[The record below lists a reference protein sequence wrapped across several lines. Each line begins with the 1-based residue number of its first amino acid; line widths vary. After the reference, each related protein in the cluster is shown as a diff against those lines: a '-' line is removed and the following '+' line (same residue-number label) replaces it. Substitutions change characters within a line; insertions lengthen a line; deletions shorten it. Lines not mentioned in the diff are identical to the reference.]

1 MDGIGMGHQE
11 VEVKRNLDLR
21 QIDCFVFDFGATLS
35 SHPYFTVCPPEC
47 PEWADLFQA
56 HVFKKARSVFDD
68 WMAGEIDAR
77 DVAEMM
83 SPVTGIAANRV
94 IEFMKLGVRGLSQ
107 NKAVRDLA
115 IRAREMGKRMVLVTG
130 NIDLFDTEIVPDLG
144 LSDIFEVIVNSSRSR
159 ELHKEKL
166 WDEAF
171 RLLNSGAS
179 YETSFLIEDSTNNV
193 EMFRR
198 LGGYAHLYV
207 DDEGLIKEMQT
218 LSW

>member
-1 MDGIGMGHQE
+1 MKEEMEKTDP
-11 VEVKRNLDLR
+11 LDFR
-21 QIDCFVFDFGATLS
+21 HIDCFVFDFGATLS

-47 PEWADLFQA
+47 PEWADLFEA
-56 HVFKKARSVFDD
+56 HVFRKGHSVFDD
-68 WMAGEIDAR
+68 WMAGEINAR

-83 SPVTGIAANRV
+83 CPITGIAADRV
-94 IEFMKLGVRGLSQ
+94 LKYMKLGVRGLSQ
-107 NKAVRDLA
+107 NKAVLDLA
-115 IRAREMGKRMVLVTG
+115 IQAREMGKRMILVTG

-144 LSDIFEVIVNSSRSR
+144 LSNIFEVIVNSSRSR

-166 WDEAF
+166 WNEAF

-207 DDEGLIKEMQT
+207 DDDGLMKEMQT
-218 LSW
+218 LGW